1 VKKILKDIR
10 RLKKKRNAVIL
21 VHNYQPPEIH
31 QIADYTGDSLGL
43 SIEAAE
49 TSAEAIIFCGVDF
62 MAETAKVLSPNKK
75 VILPASDATCPMA
88 EMITAPELIK
98 LKKEYPG
105 VPVVTYVNSTAEV
118 KAESDI
124 CCTSANAVKVVK
136 SLNVPKII
144 FTPDRNLASYVE
156 KETGI
161 EIIKWNGFCPVHERI
176 TRQIV
181 MAIQE
186 RYPDAV
192 FMAHPECRP
201 EVIELADYTV
211 STGGMA
217 DVVARS
223 SKKTFIVGTEMG
235 MIYPLS
241 KEFPG
246 KEFISAGR
254 RPVCKN
260 MKKNTLSKVRSALE
274 NMGPEIEQDPEV
286 SARARLAVQKMLEV
300 S

>member
-1 VKKILKDIR
+1 MKKILKDIR
-10 RLKKKRNAVIL
+10 RLKKKENAVIL
-21 VHNYQPPEIH
+21 VHNYQPPQIH
-31 QIADYTGDSLGL
+31 RIADYTGDSLGL
-43 SIEAAE
+43 SIKAADTEADV
-49 TSAEAIIFCGVDF
+49 IIFCGVDF
-62 MAETAKVLSPNKK
+62 MAETARILSPNKK
-75 VILPASDATCPMA
+75 VILPAPDATCPMA

-118 KAESDI
+118 KAKSDI

-156 KETGI
+156 KITGI

-176 TRQIV
+176 TRRIV

-192 FMAHPECRP
+192 FMAHPECLP
-201 EVIELADYTV
+201 EVIEMADYTV
-211 STGGMA
+211 STGGMS
-217 DVVARS
+217 DVVAQS
-223 SKKTFIVGTEMG
+223 SKKNFIVGTEMG

-246 KEFISAGR
+246 KEFISAGSR
-254 RPVCKN
+254 AVCKN
-260 MKKNTLSKVRSALE
+260 MKKITLKKVFSALE
-274 NMGPEIEQDPEV
+274 NLEPEIKLDPEV